1 LERERWDRDARPD
14 PRAQKEIE
22 KKLMLVT
29 VTRRYL
35 KRLASFSRNARL
47 FLLSTVITGL
57 AYSVYMLIFN
67 LFVDSQGY
75 SRSFLGELQS
85 MPNLIALLTALPAGV
100 LVDQIGRK
108 RAMNLANAGR
118 VVAYLGIV
126 LSPGPWSLRMSMVI
140 FGVAQS
146 LWMVSAAPFM
156 MENSKEEERN
166 ALFSANFGLQ
176 TLVGFFGT
184 LLGGYLPT
192 VFGNALGTGVESPKA
207 YAATLFAT
215 VLLALLAAVP
225 VLMIK
230 EEARPAGIRVRSFWP
245 WRNLTSPRLA
255 MRIFLPNIIISMGAA
270 ILIPY
275 MNLFFKETFGISDK
289 VLGTLFAVSAVVTG
303 VATLASPLLADR
315 WGRIRAL
322 VITQMTSIPFL
333 LLIGFSGVFWVSG
346 LAFWVRAALMNMGN
360 PLYSAFAME
369 QVAERERA
377 TVSGLMGMSWSIGWT
392 IGPFVSGYMQA
403 NPDIGFQPI
412 FVITCTLYVVAS
424 VLAKRF
430 FQKTDDLQRRAALLK
445 KRGVL
450 DLSEGA
456 GQ

>member
-1 LERERWDRDARPD
+1 MIL
-14 PRAQKEIE
+14 RAI
-22 KKLMLVT
+22 
-29 VTRRYL
+29 RRYL
-35 KRLASFSRNARL
+35 RQLASFSRNARL

-57 AYSVYMLIFN
+57 GFSIYMLIFN

-85 MPNLIALLTALPAGV
+85 TPNLVALLTALPAGV
-100 LVDQIGRK
+100 LVDHIGRK
-108 RAMNLANAGR
+108 PAMNLANIGR
-118 VVAYLGIV
+118 LVALLGIV
-126 LSPGPWSLRMSMVI
+126 FSPGPWALRISMVT

-184 LLGGYLPT
+184 LMGGYLPT
-192 VFGNALGTGVESPKA
+192 IFGSVLGVEVESPQA
-207 YAATLFAT
+207 YAATLLST
-215 VLLALLAAVP
+215 VFLAVLAVIP
-225 VLMIK
+225 VLMI
-230 EEARPAGIRVRSFWP
+230 EEEPRPAEARVRSFWP

-255 MRIFLPNIIISMGAA
+255 MRIFVPNIIISMGAA

-275 MNLFFKETFGISDK
+275 MNLFFKETFAISDK
-289 VLGTLFAVSAVVTG
+289 VLGMLFAISSVITG

-322 VITQMTSIPFL
+322 VWTQLASIPFL
-333 LLIGFSGVFWVSG
+333 LLIGFSGVLWVAG

-377 TVSGLMGMSWSIGWT
+377 TVSGLMGMSWNIGWT

-403 NPDIGFQPI
+403 HPDIGFQPI
-412 FVITCTLYVVAS
+412 FVITCTLYVVAA
-424 VLAKRF
+424 VLEKRF
-430 FQKTDDLQRRAALLK
+430 FQQTDDRQRRAALLRK
-445 KRGVL
+445 QGVL
-450 DLSEGA
+450 DLSQGVES
-456 GQ
+456 

>member
-1 LERERWDRDARPD
+1 MIVGA
-14 PRAQKEIE
+14 
-22 KKLMLVT
+22 
-29 VTRRYL
+29 TRRYL
-35 KRLASFSRNARL
+35 RRLGSFSRNARL

-57 AYSVYMLIFN
+57 GFSIYQLIFN

-108 RAMNLANAGR
+108 RAMNLANFGR
-118 VVAYLGIV
+118 LAALLGIV
-126 LSPGPWSLRMSMVI
+126 FSPGPWALRFSMVL

-156 MENSKEEERN
+156 MENSKDEERN

-192 VFGNALGTGVESPKA
+192 IFGRVLGVGVESPEA
-207 YAATLFAT
+207 YAATLLST
-215 VLLALLAAVP
+215 VLLAVVAIVP
-225 VLMIK
+225 VLMI
-230 EEARPAGIRVRSFWP
+230 EEKARPADARVRSFWP
-245 WRNLTSPRLA
+245 WRNLSSPRLA
-255 MRIFLPNIIISMGAA
+255 MRIFMPNIIISMGAA

-275 MNLFFKETFGISDK
+275 MNLFFKETFAISDK
-289 VLGTLFAVSAVVTG
+289 LLGTLFAVSAVVTG
-303 VATLASPLLADR
+303 VATLTSPVLADR

-322 VITQMTSIPFL
+322 VFTQLSSIPFL
-333 LLIGFSGVFWVSG
+333 LLIGFSSSLWVSS

-377 TVSGLMGMSWSIGWT
+377 TVSGLMGMSWNIGWT

-403 NPDIGFQPI
+403 NPEIGFQPI
-412 FVITCTLYVVAS
+412 FVITCTLYIVAA
-424 VLAKRF
+424 VLEKRF
-430 FQKTDDLQRRAALLK
+430 FQRTDDRQRRAALL
-445 KRGVL
+445 RQQGVI
-450 DLSEGA
+450 DLSEGGA
-456 GQ
+456 E

>member
-1 LERERWDRDARPD
+1 MIVDA
-14 PRAQKEIE
+14 
-22 KKLMLVT
+22 
-29 VTRRYL
+29 TRRYL
-35 KRLASFSRNARL
+35 QRLASFSRNARL
-47 FLLSTVITGL
+47 FLLSTVITGFG
-57 AYSVYMLIFN
+57 YSIYMLIFN

-85 MPNLIALLTALPAGV
+85 MPNLIALLSAVPAGV

-108 RAMNLANAGR
+108 RAMNLANAAR
-118 VVAYLGIV
+118 LAAYLGIV
-126 LSPGPWSLRMSMVI
+126 FSPEPWSLRISMVV

-176 TLVGFFGT
+176 TLVGFIGT

-192 VFGNALGTGVESPKA
+192 VFGSVLGTGVESPEA

-215 VLLALLAAVP
+215 LLVAALAVVP
-225 VLMIK
+225 VLMI
-230 EEARPAGIRVRSFWP
+230 EEGARPAGARARSFLP
-245 WRNLTSPRLA
+245 WRNLSSPRLA

-275 MNLFFKETFGISDK
+275 MNLFFKETYVISDR
-289 VLGTLFAVSAVVTG
+289 VLGTLFAVSSVVTG
-303 VATLASPLLADR
+303 VATLASPVLADR

-322 VITQMTSIPFL
+322 VFTQLTSIPFL
-333 LLIGFSGVFWVSG
+333 LLIGFSGILWLSG

-369 QVAERERA
+369 QVAEGERA
-377 TVSGLMGMSWSIGWT
+377 TVSGLMGMSWNIGWT

-403 NPDIGFQPI
+403 HPDIGFQPI

-424 VLAKRF
+424 VLEKRF
-430 FQKTDDLQRRAALLK
+430 FQKTDDRQRRAALLK
-445 KRGVL
+445 EQGVL
-450 DLSEGA
+450 DLTQGA

>member
-1 LERERWDRDARPD
+1 M
-14 PRAQKEIE
+14 IG
-22 KKLMLVT
+22 

-35 KRLASFSRNARL
+35 RRLASFSRNARL
-47 FLLSTVITGL
+47 FLLSTVVTGL
-57 AYSVYMLIFN
+57 GFSIYMLIFN

-85 MPNLIALLTALPAGV
+85 TPNLVALLTALPAGV

-108 RAMNLANAGR
+108 RAMNLANFGR
-118 VVAYLGIV
+118 LVALLGIAF
-126 LSPGPWSLRMSMVI
+126 SPGPWALRVSMVL

-156 MENSKEEERN
+156 MENSTPEERN

-192 VFGNALGTGVESPKA
+192 VFGQVLGVGVESPEA
-207 YAATLFAT
+207 YAATLLST
-215 VLLALLAAVP
+215 VFLAVLAIVP
-225 VLMIK
+225 VLMIE
-230 EEARPAGIRVRSFWP
+230 EEARPAGAEVRVRSFWP
-245 WRNLTSPRLA
+245 WRNLTNPRLA
-255 MRIFLPNIIISMGAA
+255 TRIFVPNIIISMGAA

-275 MNLFFKETFGISDK
+275 MNLFFKETFDISDK
-289 VLGTLFAVSAVVTG
+289 LLGTLFAVSAVVTG
-303 VATLASPLLADR
+303 VATLASPVLADR

-322 VITQMTSIPFL
+322 VFTQLTSIPFL
-333 LLIGFSGVFWVSG
+333 LLIGFSGALWVSS

-377 TVSGLMGMSWSIGWT
+377 TVSGLMGMSWNIGWT

-403 NPDIGFQPI
+403 NPEIGFQPI
-412 FVITCTLYVVAS
+412 FVITCTLYIVAA
-424 VLAKRF
+424 VLERRF
-430 FQKTDDLQRRAALLK
+430 FQKTDDRQRRAALLRE
-445 KRGVL
+445 RGVL
-450 DLSEGA
+450 DLTQGVD
-456 GQ
+456 Q